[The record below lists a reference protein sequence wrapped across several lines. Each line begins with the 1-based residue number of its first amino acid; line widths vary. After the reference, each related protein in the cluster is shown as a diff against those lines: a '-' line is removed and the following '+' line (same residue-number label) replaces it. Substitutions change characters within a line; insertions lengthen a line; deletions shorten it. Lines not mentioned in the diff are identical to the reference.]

1 MPQNF
6 GLMDKATFKN
16 YKEVDSSISPSAQ
29 RLTINLNNGNIFVVS
44 KTSDITDFTIS
55 NVPSSSF
62 VGNFTL
68 IIENGVGAGG
78 FINWPNSIKWGDAGT
93 PALSTTLGNIDIL
106 TFITLDG
113 GTTWLGFRT
122 YAQGV

>member
-1 MPQNF
+1 MPLNL

-44 KTSDITDFTIS
+44 KTSDILYFTIS
-55 NVPSSSF
+55 NVPSSSY

-68 IIENGVGAGG
+68 IIENAVGSGG
-78 FINWPNSIKWGDAGT
+78 IIIWPNSIKWGNAGPPT
-93 PALSTTLGNIDIL
+93 LNTTLGNIDVV

-113 GTTWLGFRT
+113 GTTWLGFIT
-122 YAQGV
+122 YQQGN